1 MSRPSSIATKSA
13 SSAAFPAAANEFTS
27 AKFWRCAL
35 QVNPAGYSAAYRGQT
50 HGLDE
55 DAYNQAL
62 LDTCLELGIKVV
74 GIADH
79 GSVDAVDKLRDTLCS
94 KNIVVFPGF
103 EIASTEKVHMVC
115 LFPEET
121 DSAKLNQYIGELGLA
136 SASDATR
143 PSRYGCLD
151 LAKRV
156 CDLGGFWYAAH
167 TTGANGL
174 LRLGNNDGGGLTHIW
189 TDPCVRV
196 AQIPGGI
203 DGLRDNYQKI
213 VTNENPDYRRE
224 RPIAVINARDV
235 AKPVDLREPGASTW
249 IKMTRPTFDA
259 FKIAF
264 LDPESRVR
272 LDLASEPH
280 SALVSL
286 RVQGGYLDGL
296 HAQFSEH
303 LNALIGGRGTGKST
317 LLECIRYALELPPKG
332 KQAIKLHQ
340 DILKENLGK
349 SSGTIELQV
358 RSQTQHGKLFTIS
371 RRYGEPPIVRDEAGV
386 VSQQQPRD
394 LLPSI
399 EIYGQNEIFELAQDS
414 DSRLRLLDRF
424 LPTALPSEEARAS
437 LQKKLT
443 ENTARLLKA
452 ESDKD
457 ENAELVGKLPKL
469 QEQLEGFRKL
479 GIETKLARVP
489 LYAREKQLVAR
500 VDEEL
505 TRVQG
510 AVDALTECLPDIAF
524 LSDKALEGLPDAAC
538 LSPMRLTLESLRGEL
553 SRQQQSLQQAV
564 AQAKTEKAA
573 AHATWQAALSAGES
587 DLEATFASLPD
598 LAGKSGREVGT
609 AYKQLSQEIERI
621 QPLQA
626 KDVTFTQLAAS
637 LRADRQNLVAELS
650 DLRGKRSVKL
660 SDAVKGLNQRLRGK
674 IRIALTV
681 EGDREPLKRF
691 LIGCKLENVGERR
704 LSWIEDSAVTPLA
717 LARAIEQGEDAL
729 KSAFG
734 MTAGVAS
741 ALAKLPKSQLL
752 ELESVELGDL
762 VDIELNVA
770 HGEPENYRALSRL
783 STGQQC
789 TAVLHLLLLDNRDP
803 LIVDQPE
810 DNLDN
815 AFIAERIVHELRASK
830 TERQFLFST
839 HNANIPVFGD
849 AEWIGVLTAEENRG
863 VLEPTHQGSIDV
875 PEIRQQAAQ
884 ILEGGPSAFNQRK
897 EMYGF

>member
-1 MSRPSSIATKSA
+1 MSSRRISA
-13 SSAAFPAAANEFTS
+13 NSSAPSAAYPAAPNGFTS

-35 QVNPAGYSAAYRGQT
+35 QVNPAGYSPAYRGQT
-50 HGLDE
+50 HGLEE

-62 LDTCLELGIKVV
+62 LDTCQELEIKVV

-94 KNIVVFPGF
+94 KGIVVFPGF

-115 LFPEET
+115 LFPETTSKDQLNRYLGKLDLT
-121 DSAKLNQYIGELGLA
+121 DVEDGI
-136 SASDATR
+136 R
-143 PSRYGCLD
+143 PSRLGCLD
-151 LAKRV
+151 LAKCV
-156 CDLGGFWYAAH
+156 SELGGFWYAAH
-167 TTGANGL
+167 ITGANGL
-174 LRLGNNDGGGLTHIW
+174 LRLGNKDGGGLTHIW

-196 AQIPGGI
+196 AQIPGPVVDLPANYRGI
-203 DGLRDNYQKI
+203 
-213 VTNENPDYRRE
+213 VENTVADYHRE
-224 RPIAVINARDV
+224 RPITVINAKDV
-235 AKPVDLREPGASTW
+235 AKPDDLRERGASTW
-249 IKMTRPTFDA
+249 VKMTRPTFEA

-272 LDLASEPH
+272 LDLAPDPH

-286 RVQGGYLDGL
+286 RVQGGYLDGV

-332 KQAIKLHQ
+332 KQAVKLHQ
-340 DILKENLGK
+340 DILKENVGK
-349 SSGTIELQV
+349 ASGTIELEV
-358 RSQTQHGKLFTIS
+358 RSQVQHGKLFTIS

-394 LLPSI
+394 LLPNI

-414 DSRLRLLDRF
+414 ESRLRLLERF
-424 LPTALPSEEARAS
+424 LPAELPSEEARSA
-437 LQKKLT
+437 LHKKLA

-452 ESDKD
+452 ENDKD
-457 ENAELVGKLPKL
+457 ENAELVNKLPKL
-469 QEQLEGFRKL
+469 QEQLDGFRKL
-479 GIETKLARVP
+479 GIETKLAKVP

-505 TRVQG
+505 LRVQN
-510 AVDALTECLPDIAF
+510 AVAALTESLPDVAF
-524 LSDKALEGLPDAAC
+524 LSDKALEGLPEAVHLAQ
-538 LSPMRLTLESLRGEL
+538 MRLTLENLRAEVSG
-553 SRQQQSLQQAV
+553 QQQILQQAV
-564 AQAKTEKAA
+564 VQAKTEKAA
-573 AHATWQAALSAGES
+573 AHATWHTALTAGES
-587 DLEATFASLPD
+587 DLEATFASLPN

-609 AYKQLSQEIERI
+609 AYRQLSQEIERI

-626 KDVTFTQLAAS
+626 KDVTYSQLVAS
-637 LRADRQNLVAELS
+637 LRADRKNLVAELS
-650 DLRGKRSVKL
+650 DLRAKRSAKL
-660 SDAVKGLNQRLRGK
+660 RAAVEQLNRRLRGK
-674 IRIALTV
+674 IRISLSV

-691 LIGCKLENVGERR
+691 VIACRLENIGEKR

-717 LARAIEQGEDAL
+717 LAKAIEQGENAL
-729 KSAFG
+729 TAAFG
-734 MTAGVAS
+734 MTAGVAA
-741 ALAKLPKSQLL
+741 ALVKLPKSKLL
-752 ELESVELGDL
+752 ELEAIELGDL

-770 HGEPENYRALSRL
+770 HGGAENYRALARL